1 MRPLPSTRPPGAG
14 KERKKIGP
22 HRLLLM
28 GIIII
33 QISGFA
39 FLWMKITETTQSTAH
54 SPPIIDPATAI
65 AAMKPPDEQLI
76 RESIRTILKDE
87 LQTYVE
93 QLQQQQQQLQKLQ
106 AHQGKPPLA
115 TTGVEADTSPRSRP
129 PASPQV
135 AQQTMAIVDRALAAG
150 VWTDADN
157 NALLKLSPQLSEA
170 QRVALLEK
178 IFGAINRQQLKAVGS
193 LPSL

>member
-1 MRPLPSTRPPGAG
+1 MSNQPTMRPLPSMRPPGTG

-39 FLWMKITETTQSTAH
+39 FLWMKISEAPSAGP
-54 SPPIIDPATAI
+54 PPIIDPATAI

-76 RESIRTILKDE
+76 RESMRTILREE
-87 LQTYVE
+87 LQAYVE
-93 QLQQQQQQLQKLQ
+93 QQQKLP
-106 AHQGKPPLA
+106 AHPGKARP
-115 TTGVEADTSPRSRP
+115 TTADAAEAGSPRSRTP
-129 PASPQV
+129 VNPQV
-135 AQQTMAIVDRALAAG
+135 TRQAMAIVDRALGTG

-157 NALLKLSPQLSEA
+157 NALLKLAPQLSEA
-170 QRVALLEK
+170 QRVELLEK
-178 IFGAINRQQLKAVGS
+178 IFGAMNRQQLKATGS